1 LQKDWLI
8 DDLTIGFNLSN
19 IGPKVS
25 FIDPDQADPQPT
37 NLTVGFNYGI
47 VNTEYNKLNLVYD
60 VDKLLVASYPDMDW
74 DGNGYIGGYDE
85 DGNQSPGN
93 DYNKKGQIEIAH
105 TDPIYLALFT
115 SWVDDWFLGG
125 DIDRAIS
132 GEYGDKVIGGWTWDE
147 SMDLNDNNE
156 PDANEMVRTDNLN
169 PGDQGWGKYNEWGQK
184 EVGNSKDRGLSDELD
199 KLVHNF
205 GLEYW
210 YGKYFAIRT
219 GYYYEKTGKISNPT
233 FRHGP

>member
-1 LQKDWLI
+1 MQKDWLI
-8 DDLTIGFNLSN
+8 NDLTVGFNLSN

-37 NLTVGFNYGI
+37 NLTLGLNYAI
-47 VNTEYNKLNLVYD
+47 VNSEYNKLNLVYD

-74 DGNGYIGGYDE
+74 DGNGHIGGFDE
-85 DGNQSPGN
+85 DGIQSPGN
-93 DYNKKGQIEIAH
+93 DYNKKGQLEIAH

-125 DIDRAIS
+125 DIDRNS
-132 GEYGDKVIGGWTWDE
+132 PGENGYKIIGGWTWDA
-147 SMDLNDNNE
+147 SMDLNGNNA
-156 PDANEMVRTDNLN
+156 PDANEMVRTDDVSH
-169 PGDQGWGKYNEWGQK
+169 GDQGWGKYNEWGQK
-184 EVGNSKDRGLSDELD
+184 EVGTSNDRSLSDELD

-210 YGKYFAIRT
+210 YGK
-219 GYYYEKTGKISNPT
+219 
-233 FRHGP
+233 